1 MNTWSSQTVVN
12 QLTSMLAERRQQTRD
27 RRSAY
32 LALARA
38 IVCEGSA
45 DQLYAV
51 ELSQPTPIGK
61 RHGHAA

>member
-1 MNTWSSQTVVN
+1 MNTWRSQTVVD
-12 QLTSMLAERRQQTRD
+12 QLTWKLAERRQQVRD

-38 IVCEGSA
+38 IVGDGSA
-45 DQLYAV
+45 DKAYAV
-51 ELSQPTPIGK
+51 ELSQPMPIGQ